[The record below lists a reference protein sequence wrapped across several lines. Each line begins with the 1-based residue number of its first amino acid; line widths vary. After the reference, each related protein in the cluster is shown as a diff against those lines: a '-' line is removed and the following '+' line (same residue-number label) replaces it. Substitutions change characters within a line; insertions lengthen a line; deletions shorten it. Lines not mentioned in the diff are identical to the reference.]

1 MIIRT
6 LAVAAALAFALFTPL
21 AIGPAFSAEQPRLKA
36 QVMVHGPLVTLGD
49 LIDGAGESSSV
60 AVFRA
65 PDLGMAGT
73 VRADR
78 IVAAAE
84 ARGITDLITEGIES
98 VSVSRLGRTI
108 ESDEIRNV
116 IAHHIVE
123 IGRGDS
129 VEDIDISLDRLAQP
143 IVVEQSAVD
152 MLAVDKF
159 EYDAGTGRF
168 AALLKISD
176 SMTAA
181 AGLRFTGRAIE
192 IIEVPVLARK
202 IERGEVISARDIVI
216 DRMPRSAI
224 RDDIITDANRLT
236 GLSARRA
243 LRDGVPLTRDVL
255 MEPVLVH
262 RGDLVTIVYRSAG
275 LTLTTRGRALSA
287 GARGEVIQIYNIQSK
302 RTVEAEI
309 SGPGFVTIMPQ
320 RVPLAA
326 LETTIR

>member
-6 LAVAAALAFALFTPL
+6 LAAAAALAFALASPL
-21 AIGPAFSAEQPRLKA
+21 SPGPALSAEQPRLKA
-36 QVMVHGPLVTLGD
+36 QVTVHGPLVTLGD
-49 LIDGAGESSSV
+49 LIDGAGEFSSV

-78 IVAAAE
+78 IVVAAE
-84 ARGITDLITEGIES
+84 ARGITGLITEGIDS
-98 VSVSRLGRTI
+98 VAVSRLGRSV
-108 ESDEIRNV
+108 ESDEVRNV
-116 IAHHIVE
+116 IARHIVE

-129 VEDIDISLDRLAQP
+129 VADIDVSLDRLAQP
-143 IVVEQSAVD
+143 IVVEHTAVD

-159 EYDAGTGRF
+159 EYDPGTGRF

-176 SMTAA
+176 SQTAA

-192 IIEVPVLARK
+192 IIEVPVLARR
-202 IERGEVISARDIVI
+202 IERGEIISPRDIVI
-216 DRMPRSAI
+216 DRMPRSAV
-224 RDDIITDANRLT
+224 RDDVVTDANRLT
-236 GLSARRA
+236 GMSARRN
-243 LRDGVPLTRDVL
+243 LRDGVPLTRDLL

-275 LTLTTRGRALSA
+275 LTLTTRGRALAA
-287 GARGEVIQIYNIQSK
+287 GARGEVIQIFNIQSK

-309 SGPGFVTIMPQ
+309 SGPGLVTVMPQ
-320 RVPLAA
+320 RIPLAA
-326 LETTIR
+326 LETTVR